1 MLGRTMVRRYAALG
15 MGDERADRER
25 QYRDHVQ
32 QLVER
37 YDSHADA
44 MQQAVGGEF
53 DAIGQM
59 ELDLLISVGL
69 PVDGFLVDVGCGSG
83 RLAAPLASYLRGDY
97 LGIDV
102 VPELLD
108 HARGLAQ
115 RPEWRFELCSDLVI
129 PAENGTADTVC
140 FFSVFTHLPHEDTYQ
155 YLQEAHRVLRPGGRV
170 VFSFLEFLVRSHW
183 DVFEADLQARGQP
196 HHLNQF
202 ISRDGIEA
210 WADHLGFEV
219 ESVWAGDESYIPL
232 SKPIDLNG
240 TRFDKFGSFGQS
252 AAVLRS

>member
-1 MLGRTMVRRYAALG
+1 
-15 MGDERADRER
+15 MGDQRLDQERK
-25 QYRDHVQ
+25 YRDHVKK
-32 QLVER
+32 LVGR
-37 YDSHADA
+37 YDSHAVA

-69 PVDGFLVDVGCGSG
+69 PVDGFLIDVGCGSG
-83 RLAAPLASYLRGDY
+83 RLAAPLATYMQGDY
-97 LGIDV
+97 LGTDV
-102 VPELLD
+102 VPELLNY
-108 HARGLAQ
+108 ARALVQ

-129 PAENGTADTVC
+129 PAKSGTADIVC

-170 VFSFLEFLVRSHW
+170 VFSFLEFLVKSHW
-183 DVFEADLQARGQP
+183 SVFEADLLARGEP
-196 HHLNQF
+196 HPLNQF

-219 ESVWAGDESYIPL
+219 ENVWAGDEPYIPL
-232 SKPIDLNG
+232 SKPIELNG
-240 TRFDKFGSFGQS
+240 ARFDGLGSFGQS